1 MDLSLIK
8 YYAERHKISIR
19 KLASLTG
26 MSEVNIH
33 KNVRLNSI
41 AALNLEKIAQVL
53 GEPIENFFD
62 ESVRRPVVDSHAAI
76 ASGKDAK
83 AEANDYRGAKIVGA
97 KDADARIS
105 VLEEKIEL
113 LTRQLETQRQLIAEK
128 ERTIGLLLATRGGD
142 DSGLHATGAS
152 KPRT

>member
-1 MDLSLIK
+1 MYLRLIK
-8 YYAERHKISIR
+8 TAAERKRFTIKELADAVSISENQIHTIVRENKI
-19 KLASLTG
+19 KAQ
-26 MSEVNIH
+26 V
-33 KNVRLNSI
+33 
-41 AALNLEKIAQVL
+41 LERIAQVL

-62 ESVRRPVVDSHAAI
+62 ESVRRPVADSHAAI

-142 DSGLHATGAS
+142 DPGLHTTGTS